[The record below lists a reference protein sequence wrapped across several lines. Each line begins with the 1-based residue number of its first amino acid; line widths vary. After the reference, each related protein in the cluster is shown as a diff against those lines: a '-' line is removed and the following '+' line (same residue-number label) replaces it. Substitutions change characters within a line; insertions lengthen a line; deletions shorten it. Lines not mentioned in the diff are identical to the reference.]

1 MDNETMTAAHAN
13 IDAHLA
19 TLRSRIEEAMLDHAA
34 EGYDVSFE
42 AVVGQIL
49 MEVVCPSGVD
59 LTMNGDH
66 KVFLVRVAE
75 HMGSDWAQSLF
86 HAARFITK
94 VA

>member
-1 MDNETMTAAHAN
+1 MDNETMTAAHAD

-19 TLRSRIEEAMLDHAA
+19 TLRGRIEEAMLDLAA
-34 EGYDVSFE
+34 EGNDISFE

-49 MEVVCPSGVD
+49 MEVMCD
-59 LTMNGDH
+59 NLTGDD

-75 HMGSDWAQSLF
+75 HMGPDWAQSLY
-86 HAARFITK
+86 HTARFITK